1 MIEVRRIGINEKQ
14 IISEVVRIHLETFAG
29 FFFTFVEE
37 SIDKIL
43 KVTADTFKA
52 GDQSVSSIDKHINP
66 FEKT

>member
-1 MIEVRRIGINEKQ
+1 MYDISKIDLYKFIAVEGNE
-14 IISEVVRIHLETFAG
+14 G

-52 GDQSVSSIDKHINP
+52 GDHSVSSIDKHINP